1 MKYLICNLK
10 AHKTIHEILDYEK
23 SLQKINTKEIEL
35 IMAPQDPYLA
45 ILKSDK
51 YSICSQNIP
60 LYNDL
65 YLTGDTNIEALKSIG
80 VTYTIIGHYE
90 RRKYYKE
97 TELEIKE
104 KINQAL
110 KENIKVI
117 YCIGETLEEHLRK
130 VDYQVLERQIARI
143 LNFIPNK
150 EFKNIIIAYEP
161 TYMIGNKEHYDF
173 KKIESNIQFIKNII
187 DNYYHG
193 EIKVVYG
200 GSINLDNISDFC
212 NIKYLDGLMV
222 SRSILEVKNITKIIE
237 NMTTL

>member
-10 AHKTIHEILDYEK
+10 ANKTIHEILDYEK
-23 SLQKINTKEIEL
+23 SLQEIDRKEIEL

-51 YSICSQNIP
+51 YSLCSQDIS

-65 YLTGDTNIEALKSIG
+65 RLTGDTSIDALKSIG

-161 TYMIGNKEHYDF
+161 TYMIGDKQSYDF

-200 GSINLDNISDFC
+200 GSINLDNIIDFC
-212 NIKYLDGLMV
+212 NIKSLDGLMV
-222 SRSILEVKNITKIIE
+222 SRSIQEVKNIKKIID

>member
-65 YLTGDTNIEALKSIG
+65 YLTGDTSIEALKSIG

-143 LNFIPNK
+143 LNYIPNK